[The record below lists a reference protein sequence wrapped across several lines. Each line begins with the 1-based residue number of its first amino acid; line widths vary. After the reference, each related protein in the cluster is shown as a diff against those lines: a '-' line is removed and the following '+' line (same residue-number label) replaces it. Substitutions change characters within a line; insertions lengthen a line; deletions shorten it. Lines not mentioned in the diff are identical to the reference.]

1 MVDGSIKILLRKF
14 LKLQGSMKTQLFLLQ
29 PHLWDMEEN
38 ESLERLPASFP
49 NLPRPVKHQGREGV
63 TQQSPAMSSSDPA

>member
-1 MVDGSIKILLRKF
+1 MVDGSIKMLCKF
-14 LKLQGSMKTQLFLLQ
+14 LEVQGPMKTHFFLLQ
-29 PHLWDMEEN
+29 PHLWDMEDN

-63 TQQSPAMSSSDPA
+63 TI